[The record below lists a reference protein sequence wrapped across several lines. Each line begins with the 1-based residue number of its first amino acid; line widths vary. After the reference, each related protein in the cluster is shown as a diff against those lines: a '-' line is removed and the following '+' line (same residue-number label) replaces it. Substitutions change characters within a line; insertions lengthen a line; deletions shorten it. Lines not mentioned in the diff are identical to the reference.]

1 MGVIYKL
8 QATLKTDNIVPGKY
22 QNNISDFLI
31 TENETVI
38 GHLAIGV
45 TNHQLLMQ
53 QRTSWNHQVTFL
65 KAALQHLPLNWQLIL
80 EYPIPRRSKRIDAL
94 LLAHDL
100 IFVLEFKDKETR
112 FTPDAISQVEDYSL
126 DLRDFHK
133 QSASKTI
140 IPIVWAS
147 DAREKSNSICD
158 NGDFVKPTLFANNL
172 NLHLVVKTA
181 FEYFTNTTNPIIK
194 PDIWNNS
201 EYLPTPT
208 IIEAA
213 QHLFSGQSVREISR
227 SHAGSENLT
236 DTTNAI
242 LKAIKQAQD
251 NNEKIICFI
260 TGVPGA
266 GKTLAGLNIVHNVDN
281 HSGKGIFLSGNGPL
295 VKVLSEALSRDD
307 AKRRNIPISQSRRE
321 IAFVKN
327 VHTFLDFYHNNNQIP
342 PDQIILFDEA
352 QRAWNAE
359 HSKRK
364 FDRDFS
370 EAEMLF
376 NIMNRNDGWAVIVAL
391 IGSGQEINTG
401 EAGLAEW
408 GKTIMDKFSNW
419 KIYISPELKE
429 GTSNIANYKLFETAP
444 TQLLI
449 TELPELHLKVSIR
462 SYKAEK
468 LSEWVVSLLE
478 DEPLMAKE
486 LLQNHLKDYP
496 VFLTRNLE
504 TARNFL
510 RNKNRGHRRTGLV
523 ASSGA
528 RRLKPFGLDVT
539 AEIDVANW
547 FLNPKEDVRSSCFL
561 ELPATEFAVQ
571 GLELDWVGLCWGD
584 DFRKEE
590 EGWSYHAFKGTK
602 WQLERQA
609 ERKQFIKNKYRVL
622 LTRGREGL
630 ILFIPEGSVT
640 DHTRPNKNYDTTY
653 EYLKRTGIK
662 EL

>member
-1 MGVIYKL
+1 M
-8 QATLKTDNIVPGKY
+8 PGKY
-22 QNNISDFLI
+22 QNTTADFLKA
-31 TENETVI
+31 ENETVI
-38 GHLAIGV
+38 GHLAMGV

-53 QRTSWNHQVTFL
+53 QRTSWNHQITFL
-65 KAALQHLPLNWQLIL
+65 KQTLSYLPDDWGVIL
-80 EYPIPRRSKRIDAL
+80 EYPIPRRSKRIDIIVIAR
-94 LLAHDL
+94 DL
-100 IFVLEFKDKETR
+100 IFIIEFKDRETKYSQ
-112 FTPDAISQVEDYSL
+112 DAISQVEDYSL
-126 DLRDFHK
+126 DIRDFHK
-133 QSASKTI
+133 QSVSKTI

-147 DAREKSNSICD
+147 DSTDKSNSFND
-158 NGDFVKPTLFANNL
+158 NLDFVKPTLFANQF
-172 NLHLVVKTA
+172 NLHIVIKSA
-181 FEYFTNTTNPIIK
+181 FNFFS
-194 PDIWNNS
+194 DITRPQINIVDWNNS

-213 QHLFSGQSVREISR
+213 QHLFSGQNVKEISR

-236 DTTNAI
+236 ETTNSI
-242 LKAIKQAQD
+242 LKAINQAQD
-251 NNEKIICFI
+251 KNEKIICFI

-266 GKTLAGLNIVHNVDN
+266 GKTLAGLNIVHNVEN
-281 HSGKGIFLSGNGPL
+281 HSGKGVFLSGNGPL
-295 VKVLSEALSRDD
+295 VKVLTEAL
-307 AKRRNIPISQSRRE
+307 AKDNSERKNISLVQSRRE
-321 IAFVKN
+321 IVFVQN
-327 VHTFLDFYHNNNQIP
+327 VHQFLDFYHKNDQIP
-342 PDQIILFDEA
+342 QDKIILFDEA

-376 NIMNRNDGWAVIVAL
+376 NIMNRNKDWAVIVAL

-408 GKTIMDKFSNW
+408 GKTINTKFPNW

-429 GTSNIANYKLFETAP
+429 GSSNIANYKLFETAP
-444 TQLLI
+444 KNLSI

-468 LSEWVVSLLE
+468 LSLWVEALLE
-478 DEPLMAKE
+478 GELLKAKD

-504 TARNFL
+504 TAKQFL
-510 RNKNRGHRRTGLV
+510 RNKNRGHRRTGLI

-528 RRLKPFGLDVT
+528 RRLRPLGLDVT

-547 FLNPKEDVRSSCFL
+547 FLKPKNDIRSSCFL

-584 DFRKEE
+584 DFRKEVT
-590 EGWSYHAFKGTK
+590 GWSFHAFKGTK
-602 WQLERQA
+602 WQNEKKD

-630 ILFIPEGSVT
+630 IIFIPEGSAI
-640 DHTRPNKNYDTTY
+640 DNTRPSKNYDSTY
-653 EYLKRTGIK
+653 KYLKEIGIK

>member
-1 MGVIYKL
+1 M
-8 QATLKTDNIVPGKY
+8 PGKY
-22 QNNISDFLI
+22 QNNIIDFLK
-31 TENETVI
+31 TNNETVI

-65 KAALQHLPLNWQLIL
+65 KEAFQNLPQDWHLIL
-80 EYPIPRRSKRIDAL
+80 EYPIPRRSKRIDAI
-94 LLAHDL
+94 LLANDL
-100 IFVLEFKDKETR
+100 LFVIEFKDRETQY
-112 FTPDAISQVEDYSL
+112 TPDAISQVEDYSL

-140 IPIVWAS
+140 IPIIWAS
-147 DAREKSNSICD
+147 GAREKSNPFSD

-172 NLHLVVKTA
+172 NLHLVVKKA
-181 FEYFTNTTNPIIK
+181 FEYFTNTANPLINTDK
-194 PDIWNNS
+194 WNNS

-213 QHLFSGQSVREISR
+213 QHLFSGQSVIEISR

-242 LKAIKQAQD
+242 LNAIKQAQKND
-251 NNEKIICFI
+251 EKIICFI

-281 HSGKGIFLSGNGPL
+281 HSGKGVFLSGNGPL

-307 AKRRNIPISQSRRE
+307 AKRRKIPISQSRRE

-342 PDQIILFDEA
+342 PDKIILFDEA

-376 NIMNRNDGWAVIVAL
+376 NIMNRNEGWAVIVAL

-408 GKTIMDKFSNW
+408 GKTINEKFSNW
-419 KIYISPELKE
+419 RIYISPELKE
-429 GTSNIANYKLFETAP
+429 GSSSIANYKLFENAP
-444 TQLLI
+444 TNLSI

-468 LSEWVVSLLE
+468 FSEWVVALLE
-478 DEPLMAKE
+478 DEPLKAKE
-486 LLQNHLKDYP
+486 LLQNHLKNYP
-496 VFLTRNLE
+496 IFLTRNLE
-504 TARNFL
+504 TARKFL

-528 RRLKPFGLDVT
+528 RRLRPFGLDVT

-547 FLNPKEDVRSSCFL
+547 FLNPKGDVRSSCFL

-584 DFRKEE
+584 DFRKEDS
-590 EGWSYHAFKGTK
+590 GWSFHSFKGTK
-602 WQLERQA
+602 WQIERQD

-622 LTRGREGL
+622 LTRGREG
-630 ILFIPEGSVT
+630 IIIFIPEGSET
-640 DHTRPNKNYDTTY
+640 DHTRPCKNYDTTY

>member
-1 MGVIYKL
+1 M
-8 QATLKTDNIVPGKY
+8 PGKY
-22 QNNISDFLI
+22 KKTIRDFLN
-31 TENETVI
+31 EQNETVV
-38 GHLAIGV
+38 GTLALGV
-45 TNHQLLMQ
+45 TNFELLVQ
-53 QRTSWNHQVTFL
+53 QRTSWDHQITFL
-65 KAALQHLPLNWQLIL
+65 KSAFQNIPKDWEDWNLIL
-80 EYPIPRRSKRIDAL
+80 EYPIPRRSKRIDII
-94 LLAHDL
+94 LLAKDVV
-100 IFVLEFKDKETR
+100 FVIEFKDKEKKYTLA
-112 FTPDAISQVEDYSL
+112 AISQVEDYSL

-133 QSASKTI
+133 KSASLTL

-147 DAREKSNSICD
+147 EAKEQPNQLFD
-158 NGDFVKPTLFANNL
+158 NDDFVKPTLFANKQNL
-172 NLHLVVKTA
+172 DSIIKLA
-181 FEYFTNTTNPIIK
+181 FEYFTNSKNAEINSV
-194 PDIWNNS
+194 DWDNS

-236 DTTNAI
+236 YTTNAV
-242 LKAIKQAQD
+242 LKAISQAQVND
-251 NNEKIICFI
+251 EKIICFI

-266 GKTLAGLNIVHNVDN
+266 GKTLAGLNMVHNVDN
-281 HSGKGIFLSGNGPL
+281 NSGQSIFLSGNGPL

-307 AKRRNIPISQSRRE
+307 AKRRKISISQSRRE
-321 IAFVKN
+321 IVFVKN
-327 VHTFLDFYHNNNQIP
+327 VHSFLDFYHNNDQIP
-342 PDQIILFDEA
+342 SDRIILFDEA

-364 FDRDFS
+364 FNREFS

-376 NIMNRNDGWAVIVAL
+376 RIMNRNQGWAVIVAL

-408 GKTIMDKFSNW
+408 GKTIKENFSNW
-419 KIYISPELKE
+419 KIFISPELKE
-429 GTSNIANYKLFETAP
+429 GVSNIANYKLFEQAP
-444 TQLLI
+444 TNLSI

-468 LSEWVVSLLE
+468 LSEWVVALLE
-478 DEPLMAKE
+478 DEPLIAKE
-486 LLQNHLKDYP
+486 LLQNHLKNYP
-496 VFLTRNLE
+496 IFLTRNLE
-504 TARNFL
+504 TARKFL
-510 RNKNRGHRRTGLV
+510 RNKNRGHRRTGLI

-539 AEIDVANW
+539 ADIDEANW
-547 FLNPKEDVRSSCFL
+547 FLNPKDDVRSSCFL
-561 ELPATEFAVQ
+561 ELPATEFEVQ

-590 EGWSYHAFKGTK
+590 EGFSFHAFKGTK
-602 WQLERQA
+602 WQSEKQT

-630 ILFIPEGSVT
+630 IIFVPGGSET
-640 DHTRPNKNYDTTY
+640 DHTRPKTNYDGTY
-653 EYLKRTGIK
+653 NYLALCGIK
-662 EL
+662 TI

>member
-1 MGVIYKL
+1 M
-8 QATLKTDNIVPGKY
+8 PGKY
-22 QNNISDFLI
+22 QNNIGNFLRA
-31 TENETVI
+31 ENETVI

-53 QRTSWNHQVTFL
+53 QRKSWNHQITFL
-65 KAALQHLPLNWQLIL
+65 KENFQYLPPEWPLIL
-80 EYPIPRRSKRIDAL
+80 EYPIPRRSKRIDTV
-94 LLAHDL
+94 LLARDI
-100 IFVLEFKDKETR
+100 IFVIEFKYRETKYS
-112 FTPDAISQVEDYSL
+112 PDAISQVEDYSL
-126 DLRDFHK
+126 DLRDFHNR
-133 QSASKTI
+133 SASKTI

-147 DAREKSNSICD
+147 EAKEKNNTILD
-158 NGDFVKPTLFANNL
+158 NGDFVKPTLFANRQ
-172 NLHLVVKTA
+172 NLHSVIKSA
-181 FEYFTNTTNPIIK
+181 FEYFTNTTSPSIHLTE
-194 PDIWNNS
+194 WNNS

-236 DTTNAI
+236 NTTNSI
-242 LKAIKQAQD
+242 LNAIKKAQK
-251 NNEKIICFI
+251 NNHKIICFI

-295 VKVLSEALSRDD
+295 VKVITEALARDHS
-307 AKRRNIPISQSRRE
+307 KRTHTPLTKSRRE
-321 IAFVKN
+321 IAFVQN
-327 VHTFLDFYHNNNQIP
+327 VHQFLDFYHNN
-342 PDQIILFDEA
+342 DQTPQDKIILFDEA

-376 NIMNRNDGWAVIVAL
+376 NIMNRNEGWAVIVAL

-408 GKTIMDKFSNW
+408 GKTINSKFQNW
-419 KIYISPELKE
+419 KIYISPEMKE
-429 GTSNIANYKLFETAP
+429 GPSNIAKYKLFETAP
-444 TQLLI
+444 INLSI

-468 LSEWVVSLLE
+468 LSEWVVALLE
-478 DEPLMAKE
+478 NEPLNAKK

-496 VFLTRNLE
+496 IFLTRNLE
-504 TARNFL
+504 TARQFL

-539 AEIDVANW
+539 SEIDVANW
-547 FLNPKEDVRSSCFL
+547 FLNPKDDVRSSCFL

-590 EGWSYHAFKGTK
+590 IGWSFHSFKGTK
-602 WQLERQA
+602 WQLERQE
-609 ERKQFIKNKYRVL
+609 ERNQFIKNKYRVL

-630 ILFIPEGSVT
+630 VIFVPEGSNT
-640 DHTRPNKNYDTTY
+640 DHTRPSKNYDNTY
-653 EYLKRTGIK
+653 EYLKRTGII
-662 EL
+662 EI

>member
-1 MGVIYKL
+1 M
-8 QATLKTDNIVPGKY
+8 PGKY
-22 QNNISDFLI
+22 KNNISDFI
-31 TENETVI
+31 NEDNETVI

-45 TNHQLLMQ
+45 TNYQLIIQ
-53 QRTSWNHQVTFL
+53 QRTSWEHQVKYL
-65 KAALQHLPLNWQLIL
+65 KVAFQNLPKDWELIL
-80 EYPIPRRSKRIDAL
+80 EYPIPRRSKRIDII
-94 LLAHDL
+94 LLANDL
-100 IFVLEFKDKETR
+100 IFVIEFKDKETKYS
-112 FTPDAISQVEDYSL
+112 PDAISQVEDYAL

-133 QSASKTI
+133 QSASRTL
-140 IPIVWAS
+140 IPILWAS
-147 DAREKSNSICD
+147 EAEERSNHLLD
-158 NGDFVKPTLFANNL
+158 NGDFVKPTLFSNNL
-172 NLHLVVKTA
+172 NLESTIRTA
-181 FEYFTNTTNPIIK
+181 FEFYTNTTNTKIDPSG
-194 PDIWNNS
+194 WNDS

-213 QHLFSGQSVREISR
+213 QHLFSGQNVREISR

-236 DTTNAI
+236 LTTNAI
-242 LKAIKQAQD
+242 LKAIKDAQE

-266 GKTLAGLNIVHNVDN
+266 GKTLAGLNIVHNVEN
-281 HSGKGIFLSGNGPL
+281 HSGKGVFLSGNGPL
-295 VKVLSEALSRDD
+295 VNVLTEALARDNS
-307 AKRRNIPISQSRRE
+307 KRNNIPLVESRRK
-321 IAFVKN
+321 IAFVQN
-327 VHTFLDFYHNNNQIP
+327 VHQFLNFYHNNNQTP
-342 PDQIILFDEA
+342 QDKIILFDEA

-376 NIMNRNDGWAVIVAL
+376 NIMNRNKDWAVIVAL

-408 GKTIMDKFSNW
+408 GKTLNDKFQNW
-419 KIYISPELKE
+419 NIYISPELKE
-429 GTSNIANYKLFETAP
+429 GASNIANYKLFEKAP
-444 TQLLI
+444 TNQKI
-449 TELPELHLKVSIR
+449 TELSELHLKVSIR

-468 LSEWVVSLLE
+468 LSEWVVALLE
-478 DEPLMAKE
+478 DEPVIAKE

-496 VFLTRNLE
+496 IFLTRNLE
-504 TARNFL
+504 NARKFL

-528 RRLKPFGLDVT
+528 RRLKPLGLDVT

-547 FLNPKEDVRSSCFL
+547 FLNPKDDVRSSCFL

-584 DFRKEE
+584 DFRKVDS
-590 EGWSYHAFKGTK
+590 GWSFHAFKGTK
-602 WQLERQA
+602 WQLERQD

-630 ILFIPEGSVT
+630 IIFIPEGSEN
-640 DHTRPNKNYDTTY
+640 DHTRPNENYDTTY
-653 EYLKRTGIK
+653 EYLKRTGIVV
-662 EL
+662 L

>member
-1 MGVIYKL
+1 M
-8 QATLKTDNIVPGKY
+8 PGKY
-22 QNNISDFLI
+22 ENNIEKFLL
-31 TENETVI
+31 TGNETVI
-38 GHLAIGV
+38 GHLALGV

-53 QRTSWNHQVTFL
+53 QRTSWNNQITYL
-65 KAALQHLPLNWQLIL
+65 KENFKCLPSEWNVIL
-80 EYPIPRRSKRIDAL
+80 EYPIPRRSKRIDIVL
-94 LLAHDL
+94 LSSDL
-100 IFVLEFKDKETR
+100 IFIIEFKDKEIKYTS
-112 FTPDAISQVEDYSL
+112 DAISQVEDYSL

-133 QSASKTI
+133 QSVSKTI

-147 DAREKSNSICD
+147 EAKEKMNQLKD
-158 NGDFVKPTLFANNL
+158 NGDFVKFTLFANRQ
-172 NLHLVVKTA
+172 NLHSVIKTA
-181 FEYFTNTTNPIIK
+181 FEYYTTTTAFTINSTV
-194 PDIWNNS
+194 WNNS

-213 QHLFSGQSVREISR
+213 QHLFSGQNVKEISR

-242 LKAIKQAQD
+242 LGAIKSAQEKE
-251 NNEKIICFI
+251 EKIICFI

-266 GKTLAGLNIVHNVDN
+266 GKTLAGLNIVHNVEN

-295 VKVLSEALSRDD
+295 VKVLTEALARDNS
-307 AKRRNIPISQSRRE
+307 KRLNIPLTQSRRE
-321 IAFVKN
+321 IAFVQN
-327 VHTFLDFYHNNNQIP
+327 VHQFLDFYHNNDQIP
-342 PDQIILFDEA
+342 QDKIVLFDEA

-364 FDRDFS
+364 FDRNFS

-376 NIMNRNDGWAVIVAL
+376 NIMNRNKGWAVIVAL

-408 GKTIMDKFSNW
+408 GKTINEKFSNW
-419 KIYISPELKE
+419 KIYISPELKD
-429 GTSNIANYKLFETAP
+429 GKSNIANYKLFEKAP
-444 TQLLI
+444 PSLSI
-449 TELPELHLKVSIR
+449 TELSELHLRVSIR
-462 SYKAEK
+462 AYKAEK
-468 LSEWVVSLLE
+468 LSEWVVRILE
-478 DEPLMAKE
+478 DEPIKAKD
-486 LLQNHLKDYP
+486 LLLNHLTDYP
-496 VFLTRNLE
+496 IFLTRNLE
-504 TARNFL
+504 TARQFL
-510 RNKNRGHRRTGLV
+510 RNKNRGYRRTGLV

-547 FLNPKEDVRSSCFL
+547 FLNPKNDVRSSCFL

-584 DFRKEE
+584 DFRKKEQ
-590 EGWSYHAFKGTK
+590 GWSFHSFKGTK
-602 WQLERQA
+602 WQYERKE

-630 ILFIPEGSVT
+630 VIFIPTGSKT
-640 DHTRPNKNYDTTY
+640 DHTRPSENYDSTY
-653 EYLKRTGIK
+653 EYLKITGIK
-662 EL
+662 EI

>member
-1 MGVIYKL
+1 MI
-8 QATLKTDNIVPGKY
+8 
-22 QNNISDFLI
+22 
-31 TENETVI
+31 
-38 GHLAIGV
+38 
-45 TNHQLLMQ
+45 
-53 QRTSWNHQVTFL
+53 
-65 KAALQHLPLNWQLIL
+65 
-80 EYPIPRRSKRIDAL
+80 
-94 LLAHDL
+94 
-100 IFVLEFKDKETR
+100 EFKDKETR
-112 FTPDAISQVEDYSL
+112 YTPDAICQVEDYSL

-147 DAREKSNSICD
+147 DAKEMSISICD

-194 PDIWNNS
+194 PVIWNNS

-236 DTTNAI
+236 DTTNVI

-251 NNEKIICFI
+251 NDEKIICFI

-327 VHTFLDFYHNNNQIP
+327 VHTFLDFYRNNNQIP

-352 QRAWNAE
+352 QRAWNAK

-444 TQLLI
+444 TQLSI

-478 DEPLMAKE
+478 DEPLKAKE

-504 TARNFL
+504 TARNYL
-510 RNKNRGHRRTGLV
+510 RNKNRGHRRSGLV

-539 AEIDVANW
+539 AEIDVVNW

-571 GLELDWVGLCWGD
+571 GLELYWVGLCWGD

-590 EGWSYHAFKGTK
+590 EGWSYNAFKGTK
-602 WQLERQA
+602 WQLERKA

-630 ILFIPEGSVT
+630 IIFIPEGSVT

-653 EYLKRTGIK
+653 EYLKLTGIK